1 MTQNLSTKE
10 KEVLSGALSD
20 YCLKLWRESDSIADE
35 NSTRYSEIVSQIME
49 IRKFILKY
57 GISFSQEIESRF

>member
-20 YCLKLWRESDSIADE
+20 YCLKLWRESIADE

-57 GISFSQEIESRF
+57 GISLSQEIESRF